1 MKCWVQCLTFYTI
14 SIIIRYYI
22 MMIII
27 VILVIC
33 VFYVNWSFFNLKSVW
48 HYSWYFSI
56 HNQYNTNS
64 KEMYCMGKWSWISK
78 NLNNK
83 TKTLHISAKQ
93 TVISDITPMVSLFIY
108 IFQGSEYSSGPIWH
122 PYSANCRSKDSAWA
136 QCRYKTQRT
145 LSLGPWGSQMMAAG
159 TWMLQIHRK

>member
-1 MKCWVQCLTFYTI
+1 MLTGASLI
-14 SIIIRYYI
+14 
-22 MMIII
+22 
-27 VILVIC
+27 
-33 VFYVNWSFFNLKSVW
+33 LKSVW

-93 TVISDITPMVSLFIY
+93 TVISDMTPMVSLFIY

-159 TWMLQIHRK
+159 TWMLQIHRKQQRPRCGNCKCWRLWTCPQWSGCGRFYRGWRYRK